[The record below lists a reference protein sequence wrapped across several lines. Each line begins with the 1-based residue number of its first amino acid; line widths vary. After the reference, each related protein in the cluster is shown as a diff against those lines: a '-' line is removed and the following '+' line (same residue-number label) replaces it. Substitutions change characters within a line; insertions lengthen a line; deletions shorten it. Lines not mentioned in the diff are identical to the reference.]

1 MALENRSLV
10 MTHFEM
16 LQNPNFKL
24 NLEQRIVRHINDEYM
39 RTGFKILAKA
49 LDEKEESNA

>member
-1 MALENRSLV
+1 